1 MQRAI
6 NPSKFELMFRSYMT
20 LVACASFLVGRT
32 GYSQNDQQ
40 QESPWDGFYNCEF
53 LGLAAS
59 LALEKS
65 DGYITG
71 VLNTSLGQIFIL
83 QGVYGGET
91 SNVGLMWN
99 QQSMEEFEYSI
110 EALETGLE
118 LSVSRGES
126 SPSVRFM
133 FTDRRISSN
142 NQVSPNIEQGISESS
157 RADQNDQRLVGV
169 WRRTESMSSAG
180 VGATSGF
187 SMATD
192 FTMEIYP
199 DGSVRLS
206 RKSAGGT
213 GSVTFGGTAGGSL
226 QQGRWRTEGRF
237 FFTLDEGQTDWVAVG
252 EYVVDQ
258 QTMMLKTPT
267 GNFIWYRVQ

>member
-6 NPSKFELMFRSYMT
+6 NSSKVEIMLRSYMA
-20 LVACASFLVGRT
+20 LVACAAFLIGRT
-32 GYSQNDQQ
+32 GYSQKDQQ
-40 QESPWDGFYNCEF
+40 QESAWDGFYSCEF
-53 LGLAAS
+53 LGLSAS
-59 LALEKS
+59 LALEKA
-65 DGYITG
+65 DGYLTG
-71 VLNTSLGQIFIL
+71 VLNTSVGQIFIL
-83 QGVYGGET
+83 QGAYGGET

-110 EALETGLE
+110 EVLESGLE
-118 LSVSRGES
+118 LSVSKGDS

-133 FTDRRISSN
+133 FTDRRISSSN
-142 NQVSPNIEQGISESS
+142 LVSPSNEQGISESS

-169 WRRTESMSSAG
+169 WRRTESMSSVG

-192 FTMEIYP
+192 YTMELYP

-213 GSVTFGGTAGGSL
+213 GSVTFGGTAGGFI